1 MIPNH
6 DRFIEAIH
14 ESLWV
19 TLKFYSEADQGI
31 VERAVV
37 PLSYG
42 PGSGPFDGV
51 NRYWFSDELKDLPE
65 WTGLTSA
72 QIVELRVLGRH
83 FDSGPFRAGYPAWA
97 FPEHWGDVQGTDPSL
112 ANVLPKT
119 TVGG

>member
-19 TLKFYSEADQGI
+19 NLKFYSEPDQGI
-31 VERAVV
+31 VERTVV
-37 PLSYG
+37 PLNYG

-51 NRYWFSDELKDLPE
+51 NRYWFSEVLQDQPQ

-72 QIVELRVLGRH
+72 QIVELQVLGRH
-83 FDSGPFRAGYPAWA
+83 FDPGPFRANYPAWA
-97 FPEHWGDVQGTDPSL
+97 FPDHWGDVAGTDPAL
-112 ANVLPKT
+112 ANVLPPASL
-119 TVGG
+119 GG